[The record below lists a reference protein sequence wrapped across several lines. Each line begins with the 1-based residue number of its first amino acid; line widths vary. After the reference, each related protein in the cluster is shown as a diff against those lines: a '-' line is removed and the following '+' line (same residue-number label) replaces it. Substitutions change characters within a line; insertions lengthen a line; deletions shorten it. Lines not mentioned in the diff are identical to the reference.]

1 MVQYRGGKVGNIEKA
16 MDDWREGPEA
26 MTGTG
31 TETFDA
37 TCKTEKPW
45 RRQEEGHEGDSTG
58 PAFSAEPATQADRNQ
73 PEGVGCW
80 AGIAYE
86 SLCEKNKRSD

>member
-37 TCKTEKPW
+37 TCKTKKP
-45 RRQEEGHEGDSTG
+45 
-58 PAFSAEPATQADRNQ
+58 
-73 PEGVGCW
+73 
-80 AGIAYE
+80 
-86 SLCEKNKRSD
+86 